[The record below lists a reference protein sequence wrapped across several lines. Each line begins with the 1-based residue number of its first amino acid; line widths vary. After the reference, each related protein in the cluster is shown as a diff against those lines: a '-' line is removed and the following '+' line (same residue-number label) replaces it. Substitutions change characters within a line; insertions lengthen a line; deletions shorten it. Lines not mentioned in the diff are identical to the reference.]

1 MSRLFKIGSTTAA
14 LAMLLAA
21 CGGGAD
27 VTDDDGASGAP
38 TIAGACAPDHPD
50 CVDTI
55 VVNDDE
61 PSASDEPLF
70 IDDEPTEGD
79 APRATSGFL
88 VGGGL
93 TIPEALTT
101 DATGVLAVKG
111 CYVADTT
118 GVRLCEL
125 LAESYPP
132 QCGGESIVVHDLATS
147 DLGTIQS
154 AGGVTWTDDFVTVFG
169 EITDG
174 ALVVSANVS
183 G

>member
-1 MSRLFKIGSTTAA
+1 MSRLFKIGLTTAA
-14 LAMLLAA
+14 LAVVITA

-27 VTDDDGASGAP
+27 VSNDDGVGDAP
-38 TIAGACAPDHPD
+38 AIAGVCAPDQPD

-61 PSASDEPLF
+61 PSGSDDPLF
-70 IDDEPTEGD
+70 LDDEPTDGVS
-79 APRATSGFL
+79 PRQPSGFL
-88 VGGGL
+88 VDGGL

-101 DATGVLAVKG
+101 DAASVLAVKG
-111 CYVADTT
+111 FYVADST

-132 QCGGESIVVHDLATS
+132 QCGGESIVVHDLETT
-147 DLGTIQS
+147 DLGIVQN
-154 AGGVTWTDDFVTVFG
+154 ANGVTWTDDVVTVFG